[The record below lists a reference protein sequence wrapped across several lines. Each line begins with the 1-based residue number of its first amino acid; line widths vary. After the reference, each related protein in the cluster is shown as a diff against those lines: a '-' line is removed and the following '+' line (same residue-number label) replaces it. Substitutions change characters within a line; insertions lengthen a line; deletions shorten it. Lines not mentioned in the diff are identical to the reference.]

1 MCGKITFTP
10 YTKEERDA
18 LIEACGLTDRQK
30 EVFVTRAQTDS
41 LIATAQRLHISP
53 ETVKR
58 ESRRVQIR
66 STASE
71 QDSDDKRNVLS
82 RPTKHRND
90 KTRRVK
96 TFRVLFCALN

>member
-58 ESRRVQIR
+58 ESRRVQ
-66 STASE
+66 
-71 QDSDDKRNVLS
+71 DKINRV
-82 RPTKHRND
+82 RARQRRQTECFAEAD
-90 KTRRVK
+90 KTSEK
-96 TFRVLFCALN
+96 KIGKK

>member
-58 ESRRVQIR
+58 ESRRVQDKINR
-66 STASE
+66 VRARQRRQTECFAEVGKTSE
-71 QDSDDKRNVLS
+71 K
-82 RPTKHRND
+82 KIGE
-90 KTRRVK
+90 K
-96 TFRVLFCALN
+96 

>member
-10 YTKEERDA
+10 YTKDERDA

-58 ESRRVQIR
+58 ESRRVQDKINR
-66 STASE
+66 VRARQRRQTECFAEVGKTSE
-71 QDSDDKRNVLS
+71 K
-82 RPTKHRND
+82 KIGE
-90 KTRRVK
+90 K
-96 TFRVLFCALN
+96 

>member
-58 ESRRVQIR
+58 LHQGFAAAFTRFQCISIPSLPAGR
-66 STASE
+66 SAS
-71 QDSDDKRNVLS
+71 
-82 RPTKHRND
+82 PP
-90 KTRRVK
+90 
-96 TFRVLFCALN
+96 A

>member
-58 ESRRVQIR
+58 ESRRVQ
-66 STASE
+66 
-71 QDSDDKRNVLS
+71 DKINRV
-82 RPTKHRND
+82 RARQ
-90 KTRRVK
+90 RRQTECFVEVGK
-96 TFRVLFCALN
+96 TF

>member
-10 YTKEERDA
+10 YTREERDA

-58 ESRRVQIR
+58 ESRRVQ
-66 STASE
+66 
-71 QDSDDKRNVLS
+71 DKINRV
-82 RPTKHRND
+82 RARQRRQTGCFVEAD
-90 KTRRVK
+90 KT
-96 TFRVLFCALN
+96 F

>member
-58 ESRRVQIR
+58 ESRRVQ
-66 STASE
+66 
-71 QDSDDKRNVLS
+71 DKINRV
-82 RPTKHRND
+82 RARQRRQTGCFVEAD
-90 KTRRVK
+90 KTSEK
-96 TFRVLFCALN
+96 KIGEK

>member
-1 MCGKITFTP
+1 VCGKITFTP

-58 ESRRVQIR
+58 ESRRVQ
-66 STASE
+66 
-71 QDSDDKRNVLS
+71 DKINRV
-82 RPTKHRND
+82 RARQRRQTECFAEAD
-90 KTRRVK
+90 KTSEK
-96 TFRVLFCALN
+96 KIGEK

>member
-30 EVFVTRAQTDS
+30 EVFITRAQTDS

-58 ESRRVQIR
+58 ESRRVQDKINR
-66 STASE
+66 VRARQRRQTECFAEVGKTSE
-71 QDSDDKRNVLS
+71 
-82 RPTKHRND
+82 
-90 KTRRVK
+90 
-96 TFRVLFCALN
+96 

>member
-10 YTKEERDA
+10 YTREERDA

-58 ESRRVQIR
+58 ESRRVQ
-66 STASE
+66 
-71 QDSDDKRNVLS
+71 DKINRV
-82 RPTKHRND
+82 RARQRRQTECFVEVG
-90 KTRRVK
+90 KTSGK
-96 TFRVLFCALN
+96 KIGEK

>member
-58 ESRRVQIR
+58 ESRRVQ
-66 STASE
+66 
-71 QDSDDKRNVLS
+71 DKINRV
-82 RPTKHRND
+82 RARQRRQTECFVEAD
-90 KTRRVK
+90 KT
-96 TFRVLFCALN
+96 F

>member
-10 YTKEERDA
+10 YTREERDA
-18 LIEACGLTDRQK
+18 MIEACGLTDRQK

-58 ESRRVQIR
+58 ESRRVQ
-66 STASE
+66 
-71 QDSDDKRNVLS
+71 DKINRV
-82 RPTKHRND
+82 RARQ
-90 KTRRVK
+90 RRQRECFVEIGK
-96 TFRVLFCALN
+96 TFK

>member
-30 EVFVTRAQTDS
+30 EVFITRAQTDS

-58 ESRRVQIR
+58 ESRRVQ
-66 STASE
+66 
-71 QDSDDKRNVLS
+71 DKINRV
-82 RPTKHRND
+82 RARQRRQTVCFAEAD
-90 KTRRVK
+90 KTSE
-96 TFRVLFCALN
+96 

>member
-58 ESRRVQIR
+58 ESRRVQ
-66 STASE
+66 
-71 QDSDDKRNVLS
+71 DKINRV
-82 RPTKHRND
+82 RARQ
-90 KTRRVK
+90 RRQTECFAEVGK
-96 TFRVLFCALN
+96 IAE

>member
-30 EVFVTRAQTDS
+30 EVFITRAQTDS

-58 ESRRVQIR
+58 ESRRVQ
-66 STASE
+66 
-71 QDSDDKRNVLS
+71 DKINRV
-82 RPTKHRND
+82 RARQRRQTECFVEAD
-90 KTRRVK
+90 KT
-96 TFRVLFCALN
+96 F

>member
-58 ESRRVQIR
+58 ESRRVQ
-66 STASE
+66 
-71 QDSDDKRNVLS
+71 DKINRV
-82 RPTKHRND
+82 RARQ
-90 KTRRVK
+90 RRQTECFAEVGK
-96 TFRVLFCALN
+96 MAE

>member
-58 ESRRVQIR
+58 ESRRVQ
-66 STASE
+66 
-71 QDSDDKRNVLS
+71 DKINRV
-82 RPTKHRND
+82 RARQRRQTECFVEAD
-90 KTRRVK
+90 KTSE
-96 TFRVLFCALN
+96 

>member
-58 ESRRVQIR
+58 ESRRVQDKINR
-66 STASE
+66 QSETATT
-71 QDSDDKRNVLS
+71 DRM
-82 RPTKHRND
+82 
-90 KTRRVK
+90 
-96 TFRVLFCALN
+96 FCRGRQNI

>member
-58 ESRRVQIR
+58 ESRRVQ
-66 STASE
+66 
-71 QDSDDKRNVLS
+71 DKINRV
-82 RPTKHRND
+82 RARQ
-90 KTRRVK
+90 RRQTECFVEVGK
-96 TFRVLFCALN
+96 TFK

>member
-58 ESRRVQIR
+58 ESRRVQDKINR
-66 STASE
+66 VRARQRRQTE
-71 QDSDDKRNVLS
+71 CFVEDDKTS
-82 RPTKHRND
+82 E
-90 KTRRVK
+90 
-96 TFRVLFCALN
+96 

>member
-10 YTKEERDA
+10 YTREERDA

-58 ESRRVQIR
+58 ESRRVQDKINR
-66 STASE
+66 VRARQRRQTECFAEVGKTSE
-71 QDSDDKRNVLS
+71 KKIVE
-82 RPTKHRND
+82 K
-90 KTRRVK
+90 
-96 TFRVLFCALN
+96 

>member
-58 ESRRVQIR
+58 ESRRVQ
-66 STASE
+66 
-71 QDSDDKRNVLS
+71 DKINRV
-82 RPTKHRND
+82 RARQRRQTECFAEAD
-90 KTRRVK
+90 KTSEK
-96 TFRVLFCALN
+96 KIGEK

>member
-58 ESRRVQIR
+58 ESRRVQDKINRVR
-66 STASE
+66 SRQRRQTGCFAE
-71 QDSDDKRNVLS
+71 A
-82 RPTKHRND
+82 D
-90 KTRRVK
+90 KTSEK
-96 TFRVLFCALN
+96 KIGEK